1 MLDRELN
8 LWLFFERATTHIA
21 DVPVV
26 TRDPSGALRRSSYG
40 EVARRSQ
47 QLMHALDRLGVPPR
61 AVVGTLAANHQEH
74 LEAYFAIPCA
84 NRVLHTLNPRLS
96 SEHLAHTIRA
106 ADDRA
111 LIVDADRLPLLERIP
126 DALANVSHLIVIGD
140 GQPSPGLPT
149 AIGYEELLAEQPDI
163 YPQPEIPERSALAI
177 CFTSGTTG
185 RPKGVVYTHRSS
197 VLQALTVST
206 GAGASLGP
214 SDCVLTA
221 IPMFHANAFAMPHAT
236 LAVGAKHVL
245 SAGSFDPASFVD
257 LLISERVTVSAG
269 VPTIWQLVAHELQQH
284 PRPLPDLRHIL
295 VGGSQLPERL
305 VRVFFEDIGVPLVQ
319 GWGMT
324 ETSPLVGMAWPKAEM
339 IGASDDEL
347 LEHVRMRAGL
357 PLPMVTATLRDDAGN
372 ELPWDGSAMGEIWV
386 RSPWVADGY
395 LGGELADSFEGGWFH
410 TSDSAVGSPHGYLTI
425 KDRRRD
431 LIKSGGEWIA
441 SMDMENAI
449 AAIPSVVEV
458 AVIATPD
465 PRWEERPLPCIAVD
479 GDAITIQQVR
489 AHLTN
494 QGFPSWQLPGEIRL
508 LDQLPKTSVGKPDK
522 RALREMFAADE
533 PTVIAAAS
541 APTAH

>member
-8 LWLFFERATTHIA
+8 LWLLFERATTHIA
-21 DVPVV
+21 GVPIVS
-26 TRDPSGALRRSSYG
+26 RDPNGVIRRSNYG
-40 EVARRSQ
+40 EVARRAQ
-47 QLMHALDRLGVPPR
+47 QLMHGLDRLGIPPR
-61 AVVGTLAANHQEH
+61 AVVGTLAGNHQEH

-84 NRVLHTLNPRLS
+84 DRVLHTLNPRLS
-96 SEHLAHTIRA
+96 SEHLAYTIQA
-106 ADDRA
+106 ADNRA

-140 GQPSPGLPT
+140 GEPVPGLPP
-149 AIGYEELLAEQPDI
+149 AIGYEELLTGQPDI
-163 YPQPEIPERSALAI
+163 YDPPEIPERSPLAI

-185 RPKGVVYTHRSS
+185 RPKGVVYSHRSS
-197 VLQALTVST
+197 VLQALAVST
-206 GAGASLGP
+206 GAGVSLGP

-221 IPMFHANAFAMPHAT
+221 VPMFHANGFAMPHAT

-245 SAGSFDPASFVD
+245 SAGTFDPASFVD

-269 VPTIWQLVAHELQQH
+269 VPTIWQLVAHELRRQ
-284 PRPLPDLRHIL
+284 PRPLPHLRHIL
-295 VGGSQLPERL
+295 VGGSQLSERL
-305 VRVFFEDIGVPLVQ
+305 VREFLHEIGVPLVQ

-347 LEHVRMRAGL
+347 LRDVWMCAGL

-395 LGGELADSFEGGWFH
+395 LGGEAPDSFKGGWFH
-410 TSDSAVGSPHGYLTI
+410 TSDSATGSPHGYLTI
-425 KDRRRD
+425 KDRRHD

-441 SMDMENAI
+441 STDMENAI

-465 PRWEERPLPCIAVD
+465 PRWEERPLPCIALDD
-479 GDAITIQQVR
+479 GATITTQEVR
-489 AHLTN
+489 AHLTD
-494 QGFPSWQLPGEIRL
+494 QGFPSWQLPGEIRML
-508 LDQLPKTSVGKPDK
+508 AQLPKTSVGKPDK
-522 RALREMFAADE
+522 RALREMFAADG
-533 PTVIAAAS
+533 S
-541 APTAH
+541 AVV